1 MEVAVDEK
9 VMSNEVVNIKDM
21 LSNDEQVVNAD
32 LRTFIRRIFPE
43 QGNILDIIDELNG
56 LMTLSNSRNSSCVQD
71 NFNIVTL
78 VCQNVKGYIRLMNTN
93 ESKKLLETTQNET
106 SKYISSLFGIDN
118 SYMYFHDVQSEGL
131 IRVCKL
137 ALQMKY
143 SKYGTDGFTAL
154 YTRPPVIYISGAAPT
169 SFGQELRNELGL
181 PQSSICKVPCN
192 TMFGSSYTMDV
203 AAFERLLTDDVSC
216 GKTPLILISYAGT
229 PSAGHTDNLSR
240 LREICTQS
248 GVWLHVE
255 GDSLATLGLQT
266 VPPSVS
272 PATSADSLT
281 LNLPSWFGAPNL
293 PFCTSYKAPNQ
304 LLAEFCGLIS
314 RNLIESLTCLPLW
327 MLFKAVGSEQLK
339 NVLIN
344 AVELAQQLSHRID
357 MVSGIKRIEQSNVTS
372 PKVVFKYKASPTI
385 SYSSSTSIEDDDDEV
400 TTGRDVTRTAGSK
413 TTIDVTPKL
422 CDALN
427 AILAENLQRQC
438 EKVRIEVAQVAREGC
453 CMSFS
458 PLRSARALGT
468 GKDDINEFVEDLEK
482 EIMKLDSTLIARNFF
497 EEAFRSVSDVHLID
511 TSEEPAVGAFQCIP
525 SYWKVKD
532 MSNLSDSK
540 KKEVNDLN
548 QTMLGL
554 LSKEFDYLAE
564 CKTADGQIFIRLGV
578 VDESFDLNGLSERVK
593 QVAEELE
600 DNSKLL
606 ESLSDAVQK
615 SIHEAEAGLQ
625 KESEEKFFEEGV
637 LRHVPLIGSVFSWL
651 SPPTKDSHG
660 VTGRAFNL
668 TSGKLQSTEKTYK
681 YKMQLQNEEEGSAA
695 ADEGITKSSS
705 LDASS
710 QKENR
715 EADVGEAASAD
726 AIVDGGEASDDVKQ
740 ETDQS
745 NLTPDQ
751 KSDINTNNPNI
762 EEGEKDNTNDAKHQ
776 DADTSSNKAEVG
788 VEVKESDV

>member
-1 MEVAVDEK
+1 
-9 VMSNEVVNIKDM
+9 
-21 LSNDEQVVNAD
+21 
-32 LRTFIRRIFPE
+32 
-43 QGNILDIIDELNG
+43 
-56 LMTLSNSRNSSCVQD
+56 
-71 NFNIVTL
+71 
-78 VCQNVKGYIRLMNTN
+78 
-93 ESKKLLETTQNET
+93 
-106 SKYISSLFGIDN
+106 
-118 SYMYFHDVQSEGL
+118 
-131 IRVCKL
+131 
-137 ALQMKY
+137 
-143 SKYGTDGFTAL
+143 
-154 YTRPPVIYISGAAPT
+154 
-169 SFGQELRNELGL
+169 
-181 PQSSICKVPCN
+181 
-192 TMFGSSYTMDV
+192 
-203 AAFERLLTDDVSC
+203 
-216 GKTPLILISYAGT
+216 
-229 PSAGHTDNLSR
+229 
-240 LREICTQS
+240 
-248 GVWLHVE
+248 
-255 GDSLATLGLQT
+255 
-266 VPPSVS
+266 
-272 PATSADSLT
+272 
-281 LNLPSWFGAPNL
+281 
-293 PFCTSYKAPNQ
+293 
-304 LLAEFCGLIS
+304 LIS